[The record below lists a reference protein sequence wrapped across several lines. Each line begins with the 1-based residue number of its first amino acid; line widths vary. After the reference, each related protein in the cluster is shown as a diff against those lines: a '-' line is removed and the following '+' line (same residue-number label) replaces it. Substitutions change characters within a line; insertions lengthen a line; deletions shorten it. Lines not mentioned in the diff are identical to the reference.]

1 MMADEASAAFREC
14 MQAALADRYAVEI
27 DGKKKKLTGTELLV
41 TRVFDAASKGD
52 WTAWKLVYEVS
63 GQKAAAE
70 TAADVDP
77 DLVAEVERLVYGE
90 QEKKQG

>member
-1 MMADEASAAFREC
+1 MMANESSLAFREC
-14 MQAALADRYAVEI
+14 IQAALADRYTVEI

-41 TRVFDAASKGD
+41 TRLFDAASKGD

-70 TAADVDP
+70 TAADIDP
-77 DLVAEVERLVYGE
+77 DLVAEVERFVAE
-90 QEKKQG
+90 ERKKQG